1 MKLKKL
7 FGNSTYNFM
16 SIMLIVGCVALF
28 GFIFNYNNQK
38 SVFNDGMKTKLSPS
52 LMGSVPISPGQVNE
66 SNNSIVGVSDDS
78 NDDFLSVSGMDS
90 TKKSP
95 DSCNNQPVMDPKD
108 LLPTDANTEWSNIA
122 PSKDLANIPF
132 INAGHHIGVNTVGS
146 SLRNPNLQVRSEP
159 VIPQTNTGP
168 WNNTTIEPDVSRKAL
183 EIGGLE

>member
-7 FGNSTYNFM
+7 FGNSTYNFI
-16 SIMLIVGCVALF
+16 SIILILGFVALV
-28 GFIFNYNNQK
+28 GFLYKYNNQK
-38 SVFNDGMKTKLSPS
+38 DVLNDGMKSRLTPALIDGTAVSS
-52 LMGSVPISPGQVNE
+52 DQANEVTNSV
-66 SNNSIVGVSDDS
+66 VGASDETT
-78 NDDFLSVSGMDS
+78 NDFLAVSGMDS
-90 TKKSP
+90 TKITQG
-95 DSCNNQPVMDPKD
+95 SCNNQPVMDPKD
-108 LLPTDANTEWSNIA
+108 LLPSDANTEWSNIA
-122 PSKDLANIPF
+122 PSKDLDKIPF